1 MRILFEGSPVKI
13 DPEDEATL
21 EDTTGLAAA
30 RPWRVGKD
38 PNGNPRVMRSVQ
50 VTEGGPWRTQQAQ
63 RLLYPQGRPRPRD
76 GNWLD
81 LRRTNWIPNKVIPKA
96 VPKVV
101 SDSQPL
107 KLLPDFDK
115 LLAQALEAFGTD
127 ERYACMMS
135 YDALALPYPEWL
147 TDATFDIEDYIIE
160 LVTRNPGIERT
171 RLRAKVIWQL
181 RKQRDDDSTVGLGEP
196 VTLALDALVERCVL
210 VPNRSF
216 SQGNRRQKQ
225 EPINYRLHP
234 DHSTKLELRPEP
246 VLASAAR

>member
-1 MRILFEGSPVKI
+1 MRILFADSPVKI
-13 DPEDEATL
+13 DPEDVSLL
-21 EDTTGLAAA
+21 EDTTGLTGA

-50 VTEGGPWRTQQAQ
+50 LVEGGSWRVQQAQ
-63 RLLYPQGRPRPRD
+63 RILYPQGRPKPRD

-81 LRRTNWIPNKVIPKA
+81 LRRTNWVAPRAPRRIP
-96 VPKVV
+96 
-101 SDSQPL
+101 DSQPL
-107 KLLPDFDK
+107 KLLPDFGK

-246 VLASAAR
+246 VLAFAAR